1 VTVSY
6 NTGLRERDINRDAES
21 LYMSEIEIVPLLTAD
36 QEIELGRLVKQGDSA
51 ARQKMI
57 ESNLRLVVKI
67 ARRYRVPKMSLMDI
81 VEEGNIGLM
90 QAVEKFDPE
99 KGFRFST
106 YASWWIRHQIERAVM
121 NQSRTVRLP
130 VHVVRELNR
139 YKRAAYELVSTLQHE
154 PNNQEIAESTDS
166 SAAQVDKLFA
176 YNLSTA
182 SVDAPLGNSES
193 GDFTLLDAVADTAS
207 VDPIAE
213 AQQHDIYA
221 HISEWLDFLGD
232 KQREIVERRFGL
244 SGYDPQTLEKVAG
257 EVGLTRERVRQIQIQ
272 SLDKLKQ
279 ILTRNGFSWDSVS
292 QIS

>member
-1 VTVSY
+1 MTVSY